1 MVGSVDIGTM
11 AIKSSQLTWSKE
23 KWRMGGPITRR
34 VKVEMVVWNRG
45 QRTLS
50 GFLLKKKPV
59 EQYNLWVKELIIP

>member
-1 MVGSVDIGTM
+1 M
-11 AIKSSQLTWSKE
+11 LL
-23 KWRMGGPITRR
+23 RGGKKKGEWGGRSTRR